1 MVFAWAQH
9 GRWFDGHVPGS
20 NYCPCLPPGEDRV
33 PGYGDYLWRFSH
45 VAVLHAILSDKRKKT
60 VDPYLGPF
68 NNPKFYIYFEKQG
81 FPVWCWYYMTYWMTV
96 ALVSSLFIF
105 YVTYW
110 MNMAKHLDY
119 LIAGVQ
125 LVAFIC
131 IPIIVKLSSKTGKIK
146 AYIMGMV
153 WWTAVILSLAFL
165 PSTAGNIVF
174 LIAAMAGM
182 GIAAAH
188 LIPWS
193 IIPNVVDND
202 ELRTGQRREG
212 TFYGYIVFIQKAGP
226 AVMLAII
233 PWVLSRTGFVPNQPQ
248 NVESTTA
255 IRMMMGFIPF
265 VLLTISMFL
274 ARKFPITREKYANIR
289 AQLEVIKISN
299 YEES

>member
-1 MVFAWAQH
+1 
-9 GRWFDGHVPGS
+9 
-20 NYCPCLPPGEDRV
+20 
-33 PGYGDYLWRFSH
+33 
-45 VAVLHAILSDKRKKT
+45 
-60 VDPYLGPF
+60 
-68 NNPKFYIYFEKQG
+68 
-81 FPVWCWYYMTYWMTV
+81 
-96 ALVSSLFIF
+96 
-105 YVTYW
+105 
-110 MNMAKHLDY
+110 MAKHLDY

-153 WWTAVILSLAFL
+153 WWTAVMLSLAFL

-188 LIPWS
+188 VIPWS

-212 TFYGYIVFIQKAGP
+212 TSYGYIVFIQKAGP

-233 PWVLSRTGFVPNQPQ
+233 PWVLSRTGYIPNY
-248 NVESTTA
+248 V
-255 IRMMMGFIPF
+255 
-265 VLLTISMFL
+265 
-274 ARKFPITREKYANIR
+274 
-289 AQLEVIKISN
+289 
-299 YEES
+299 